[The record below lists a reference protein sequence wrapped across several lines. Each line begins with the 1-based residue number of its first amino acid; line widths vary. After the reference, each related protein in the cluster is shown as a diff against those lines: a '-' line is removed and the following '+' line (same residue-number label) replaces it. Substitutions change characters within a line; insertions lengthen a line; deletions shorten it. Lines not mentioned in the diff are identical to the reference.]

1 MKRLALEYGSM
12 TEAFS
17 EDAYRNKLGLKNPA
31 EIGLAEEIVTALG
44 KLDRAL
50 LPAAA
55 SHPYAEL
62 ITQGTSSV
70 PALCEMLDKNDLRQS
85 YDALDALGHIFVYAP
100 ASDDA
105 ILTIRSLL
113 DAQDIMLSTLAAKV
127 LAIGNDRV
135 FLHEQLSRLADEDP
149 GVVATAARLL
159 GLGRYQPVVPVLR
172 ALVSPDR
179 IFESR
184 DVIWALGEIGDPA
197 ALETLDYALGSA
209 FRTVDCL
216 IAMGKIGQ
224 VISIP
229 KIMPMIQTGLPEQR
243 DAAYR
248 ALAMILAS
256 EGNRHLVQR
265 VEELAEGIPSL
276 IRNQL
281 RDLGERLSGSTRF
294 HMLLCLARFGQKLE
308 RGEFRTYLG
317 IELKKEE
324 MSGVQAFFA
333 GRK

>member
-1 MKRLALEYGSM
+1 M

-17 EDAYRNKLGLKNPA
+17 EEAYRNKLGLKNPT
-31 EIGLAEEIVTALG
+31 EIGLAEEIVSALG
-44 KLDRAL
+44 ELDRAL

-55 SHPYAEL
+55 SHPHAALIAE
-62 ITQGTSSV
+62 GASSV
-70 PALCEMLDKNDLRQS
+70 PALCAMLEPSDLRAC
-85 YDALDALGHIFVYAP
+85 YDALDALGHIFVYKP

-105 ILTIRSLL
+105 ILQIRSLL
-113 DAQDIMLSTLAAKV
+113 DSDETMLSVLAAKV

-184 DVIWALGEIGDPA
+184 EVIWALGEIGDPA

-229 KIMPMIQTGLPEQR
+229 KILPMIQTGLPEQR

-248 ALAMILAS
+248 ALAMILAPQ
-256 EGNRHLVQR
+256 ENRELVQS
-265 VEELAEGIPSL
+265 VEDLIAGIPNL
-276 IRNQL
+276 IRHQL
-281 RDLGERLSGSTRF
+281 QELGDRLSGSTRF
-294 HMLLCLARFGQKLE
+294 HMLLCLARLGHKLD

>member
-1 MKRLALEYGSM
+1 M
-12 TEAFS
+12 TQF
-17 EDAYRNKLGLKNPA
+17 L
-31 EIGLAEEIVTALG
+31 
-44 KLDRAL
+44 
-50 LPAAA
+50 
-55 SHPYAEL
+55 
-62 ITQGTSSV
+62 Q
-70 PALCEMLDKNDLRQS
+70 
-85 YDALDALGHIFVYAP
+85 
-100 ASDDA
+100 
-105 ILTIRSLL
+105 IRSLL
-113 DAQDIMLSTLAAKV
+113 DSDETMLSVLAAKV

-184 DVIWALGEIGDPA
+184 EVIWALGEIGDPA

-224 VISIP
+224 VISILKDFTDDTDRFTRATRRRLSCVGHDFGAARKP
-229 KIMPMIQTGLPEQR
+229 RTGAKCRGFNCGDSQP
-243 DAAYR
+243 DSPPVAG
-248 ALAMILAS
+248 IL
-256 EGNRHLVQR
+256 G
-265 VEELAEGIPSL
+265 
-276 IRNQL
+276 
-281 RDLGERLSGSTRF
+281 DRLSGSTRF
-294 HMLLCLARFGQKLE
+294 HMLLCLARLGHKLD

>member
-1 MKRLALEYGSM
+1 M

-17 EDAYRNKLGLKNPA
+17 EDAYRNKLGLNNPA
-31 EIGLAEEIVTALG
+31 EMGLAEEIVTALSE
-44 KLDRAL
+44 LDRAL
-50 LPAAA
+50 LPGAAT
-55 SHPYAEL
+55 HPYADLIAKGNQGVSEL
-62 ITQGTSSV
+62 CDLLSK
-70 PALCEMLDKNDLRQS
+70 EDLRTT

-105 ILTIRSLL
+105 ILKVRSLL
-113 DAQDIMLSTLAAKV
+113 DADDTMLSTLAAKI

-159 GLGRYQPVVPVLR
+159 GLGRYKPVVPVLR

-224 VISIP
+224 LISIP

-248 ALAMILAS
+248 ALAMILAPQ
-256 EGNRHLVQR
+256 ENRDLVR
-265 VEELAEGIPSL
+265 GVDELVDGVSDL

-281 RDLGERLSGSTRF
+281 QHLGERLSGSTRF
-294 HMLLCLARFGQKLE
+294 HMLLCLARLGNRLD
-308 RGEFRTYLG
+308 RNEFRTYLG
-317 IELKKEE
+317 IELKKEQ

>member
-1 MKRLALEYGSM
+1 
-12 TEAFS
+12 
-17 EDAYRNKLGLKNPA
+17 
-31 EIGLAEEIVTALG
+31 
-44 KLDRAL
+44 
-50 LPAAA
+50 LPGAA
-55 SHPYAEL
+55 SHPYADL
-62 ITQGTSSV
+62 IVQGTSSV
-70 PALCEMLDKNDLRQS
+70 PGLCAILDKGDLRKS
-85 YDALDALGHIFVYAP
+85 YDALDAMGHIFVYAP

-113 DAQDIMLSTLAAKV
+113 DAEDIMLSTLAAKV

-256 EGNRHLVQR
+256 EGNRNLVQG
-265 VEELAEGIPSL
+265 VEELVEALPSL
-276 IRNQL
+276 IRKQL

-294 HMLLCLARFGQKLE
+294 HMLLCLARLGQKLE
-308 RGEFRTYLG
+308 RGEFRTHLG